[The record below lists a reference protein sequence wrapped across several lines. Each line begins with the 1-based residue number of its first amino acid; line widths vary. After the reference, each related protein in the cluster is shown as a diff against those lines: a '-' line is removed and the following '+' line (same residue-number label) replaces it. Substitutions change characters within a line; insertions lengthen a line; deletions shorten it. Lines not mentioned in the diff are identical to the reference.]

1 MLEPALYIV
10 ATPIGNLDDI
20 TARAIGVLSKATV
33 VAAEDTRHTHRLL
46 SHLGISAKLE
56 SFHDFSDSSRVAY
69 FLDKVAAG
77 ESVALVS
84 DAGTPLISD
93 PGYALVAEAHQRDI
107 KVVPVPGAS
116 AVITALSAAG
126 LPSDRFS
133 FEGFLPAKRS
143 GRISALDQLKS
154 YGGTLV
160 FYESPHR
167 IEDCLGD
174 MIEVFGDD
182 RPAVLARELTKM
194 FETISL
200 GTLKSAL
207 AFTQSDANQRKGEFV
222 VLVGGYKPTGDEDAN
237 AIDTDH
243 LLTVLLGELPVKQA
257 SKLASEILGVKK
269 KPLYERALQL
279 SGKK

>member
-1 MLEPALYIV
+1 LEPALYIV

-20 TARAIGVLSKATV
+20 TARAIGVLSKANV

-93 PGYALVAEAHQRDI
+93 PGYALVAEAHQRAI

-133 FEGFLPAKRS
+133 FEGFMPAKRS
-143 GRISALDQLKS
+143 GRLSALDQVKA

-167 IEDCLGD
+167 IEACLAD
-174 MIEVFGDD
+174 MIEVFGED

-194 FETISL
+194 FETITL
-200 GTLKSAL
+200 GTLGSAL
-207 AFTQSDANQRKGEFV
+207 AFTQSDSNQRKGEFV
-222 VLVGGYKPTGDEDAN
+222 VLVGGYKPSGDEDEST
-237 AIDTDH
+237 IDTDH
-243 LLTVLLGELPVKQA
+243 LLKVLLDELPVKQA